1 MGILK
6 DTGDTIVKYGEII
19 VNKTEELA
27 KIAKLNLDI
36 KRLKIDQGIAE
47 KELGRYIIEK
57 INGGASTIDCA
68 DVKVKEFHDKVTDL
82 AKKIEEKK
90 VEIEK
95 AKSEAKAKESKT
107 DSKPEVTDSK
117 PEGGSQ

>member
-47 KELGRYIIEK
+47 KELGRHVIARIDE
-57 INGGASTIDCA
+57 GAPTIDCA
-68 DVKVKEFHDKVTDL
+68 DAKVKEMHEKVVSL
-82 AKKIEEKK
+82 KKKIEEKK
-90 VEIEK
+90 SDIEK
-95 AKSEAKAKESKT
+95 VKQEAKEAKPDK
-107 DSKPEVTDSK
+107 K
-117 PEGGSQ
+117 PEGGPQ

>member
-6 DTGDTIVKYGEII
+6 DAGDTLAKYGEII

-36 KRLKIDQGIAE
+36 KRLRIDQGIAE
-47 KELGRYIIEK
+47 KELGRHVIAQMDEGATT
-57 INGGASTIDCA
+57 INVSDQ
-68 DVKVKEFHDKVTDL
+68 KVKEIRDRVANFTQT
-82 AKKIEEKK
+82 IEEKK

-95 AKSEAKAKESKT
+95 IKAEAKQKLESKQQK
-107 DSKPEVTDSK
+107 KPD
-117 PEGGSQ
+117 GGSQ

>member
-57 INGGASTIDCA
+57 IDGGASSIDCA
-68 DVKVKEFHDKVTDL
+68 DVKVKEFHDKVASL
-82 AKKIEEKK
+82 VKKIEDKK
-90 VEIEK
+90 AEIEK
-95 AKSEAKAKESKT
+95 VKTEAREAKPGS
-107 DSKPEVTDSK
+107 SSSK

>member
-6 DTGDTIVKYGEII
+6 DAGDTIAKYGEII
-19 VNKTEELA
+19 INKTEELA

-47 KELGRYIIEK
+47 KELGRHVIAK
-57 INGGASTIDCA
+57 IDEGAASINPSDQ
-68 DVKVKEFHDKVTDL
+68 KVKELHQKV
-82 AKKIEEKK
+82 AGVKKSVEEKK

-95 AKSEAKAKESKT
+95 IKAEAKQKLESKQQQK
-107 DSKPEVTDSK
+107 KPD
-117 PEGGSQ
+117 GGAQ

>member
-6 DTGDTIVKYGEII
+6 ETGDTIVKYGEIL

-36 KRLKIDQGIAE
+36 KRIKIDQGIAE
-47 KELGRYIIEK
+47 KELGRYVIEK
-57 INGGASTIDCA
+57 IDQGATTIECSDS
-68 DVKVKEFHDKVTDL
+68 KVKEMHEKVVSL
-82 AKKIEEKK
+82 KKKIDEKK
-90 VEIEK
+90 SEIEK
-95 AKSEAKAKESKT
+95 VKMEAREPK
-107 DSKPEVTDSK
+107 K

>member
-6 DTGDTIVKYGEII
+6 DAGDTLAKYGEII

-36 KRLKIDQGIAE
+36 KRLRIDQGIAE
-47 KELGRYIIEK
+47 KELGRHIISQMDEGATS
-57 INGGASTIDCA
+57 INVSDQ
-68 DVKVKEFHDKVTDL
+68 KVKELRDRVADY
-82 AKKIEEKK
+82 KKTMEEKK

-95 AKSEAKAKESKT
+95 IKAEAKQKLESRQQK
-107 DSKPEVTDSK
+107 KPD
-117 PEGGSQ
+117 GGTQ

>member
-6 DTGDTIVKYGEII
+6 ETGETIVKYGEIL

-36 KRLKIDQGIAE
+36 KRMKIDQGIAE
-47 KELGRYIIEK
+47 KELGRHVIEK
-57 INGGASTIDCA
+57 IDQGAATIESSDA
-68 DVKVKEFHDKVTDL
+68 KVKEMHEKVVSL
-82 AKKIEEKK
+82 KKKIDEKK
-90 VEIEK
+90 SEIEK
-95 AKSEAKAKESKT
+95 VKMEAREPK
-107 DSKPEVTDSK
+107 K

>member
-6 DTGDTIVKYGEII
+6 DAGNTLAKYGEII

-36 KRLKIDQGIAE
+36 KRVQIDQGIAE
-47 KELGRYIIEK
+47 KELGRHVISQMD
-57 INGGASTIDCA
+57 GGATSINVA
-68 DVKVKEFHDKVTDL
+68 DQKVKELHNRVADY
-82 AKKIEEKK
+82 KKTIEEKK

-95 AKSEAKAKESKT
+95 IKAEAKQKLESSQQK
-107 DSKPEVTDSK
+107 KPD
-117 PEGGSQ
+117 GGDQ

>member
-6 DTGDTIVKYGEII
+6 DAGETIAKYGEII
-19 VNKTEELA
+19 VNKTEEFA

-47 KELGRYIIEK
+47 KELGRHVIAKIDEGAATINSSDQKVKEIHDKVADLKKNVEVKKIEIEK
-57 INGGASTIDCA
+57 I
-68 DVKVKEFHDKVTDL
+68 
-82 AKKIEEKK
+82 
-90 VEIEK
+90 K
-95 AKSEAKAKESKT
+95 AEAKQKMESKQQN
-107 DSKPEVTDSK
+107 K